1 MRRYQCRFCSHVY
14 DENLGDPDSG
24 IAPGTRWDDIPDGW
38 MCPECGAEKSDYDL
52 IED

>member
-14 DENLGDPDSG
+14 DEQLGDPDSG
-24 IAPGTRWDDIPDGW
+24 IDPGTKWEDIPDGW

-52 IED
+52 VED